1 MADDSFGDFKD
12 LDKYSPEGNSY
23 GREEFETLEALTGSA
38 YESQG
43 TIPEQDEEVS
53 TTNANAFGGEE
64 PAEEDRY
71 AAGASEADDIQ
82 FSSDPLISWG
92 NDESSNSNPSAPVPE
107 SQGSTVDDLGGL
119 AYASAGLQSA
129 FTPPSPPLAASRDP
143 YSNPPREREEVS
155 STVPKPVSEAPQE
168 TKVSGAWLKNVDPRA
183 PSLEQD
189 LSLLLDLIYWRDV
202 RRTGVVFGSMMLVL
216 LSLAF
221 FSLMSVAA
229 YLSLA
234 VLTVT
239 LSFRVYKNI
248 MAAVQK
254 SNDGH
259 PFKQYLDMD
268 IALKEEKLTRVTH
281 TILQH
286 VNRSV
291 SELRRLF
298 LIEDLVDSIKFGLLL
313 WMLTYIGSWFNGM
326 TLIILLVVS
335 IFSLPKVY
343 ETYKVQIDNYMNMA
357 RTQVN
362 NVMTQVQS
370 KLPFLKKK
378 AKTQ

>member
-1 MADDSFGDFKD
+1 MADDNFGDLREMGGFN
-12 LDKYSPEGNSY
+12 PESNFTP
-23 GREEFETLEALTGSA
+23 EDFETLDPPGGSA
-38 YESQG
+38 YESQGQG

-53 TTNANAFGGEE
+53 TTNAFGGEE

-71 AAGASEADDIQ
+71 AAGASEADAVQ

-92 NDESSNSNPSAPVPE
+92 DDAENVSQPSAAVPE
-107 SQGSTVDDLGGL
+107 SQGSALDDLGGL
-119 AYASAGLQSA
+119 AMGSLASAGLQSA
-129 FTPPSPPLAASRDP
+129 FTPPSPPPAASRDP
-143 YSNPPREREEVS
+143 YPNPPQDREEVS
-155 STVPKPVSEAPQE
+155 STEPVSEEPAE
-168 TKVSGAWLKNVDPRA
+168 KKAAGAWLKNVDPRV
-183 PSLEQD
+183 
-189 LSLLLDLIYWRDV
+189 LDLIYWRDV
-202 RRTGVVFGSMMLVL
+202 RKTGVVFGSMMLVL

-221 FSLMSVAA
+221 FSLMSVLA

-254 SNDGH
+254 TNDGH
-259 PFKQYLDMD
+259 PFKQYLEMD
-268 IALKEEKLTRVTH
+268 ITLKEEKVSRVTQ
-281 TILQH
+281 TVLQH

-291 SELRRLF
+291 CELRRLF

-313 WMLTYIGSWFNGM
+313 WVLTYVGSWFNGM
-326 TLIILLVVS
+326 TLIILLV
-335 IFSLPKVY
+335 IDLFTLPKIY
-343 ETYKVQIDNYMNMA
+343 ETYKVQIDNYVNMA

-362 NVMTQVQS
+362 NVMTQVQN